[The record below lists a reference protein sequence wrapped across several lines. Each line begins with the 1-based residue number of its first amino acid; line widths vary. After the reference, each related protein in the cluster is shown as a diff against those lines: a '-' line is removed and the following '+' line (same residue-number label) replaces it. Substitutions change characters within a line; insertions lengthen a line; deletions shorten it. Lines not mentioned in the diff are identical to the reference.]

1 MEPTEGWKE
10 IVILGPEEP
19 VDRIADLFLRYSKT
33 HTSIIVGECDITYR
47 GRAFSKAPWGVRIFI
62 YKADG
67 SLIIH
72 GGRDRDPLNW
82 QPPGSLCIPSVT
94 EGGLEI
100 TCSNRKHGHEVVVV
114 RFRRI
119 LVSIWSRLS
128 TTGLEIRGTE
138 KDIASAIYSRPDLIA
153 PGATVIGREVD
164 TPSGKIDLLL
174 RDKEGKIY
182 VVEIKNEKAGIAAVN
197 QLERYVEYTGSS
209 IKKVSEGKETI
220 VRGVLVAPGISE
232 RAKEL
237 LIRKG
242 FLHIDPREFKQA
254 MYSSLTGYMRRKTP
268 KEASGGY
275 IKETKEMTSSP
286 P

>member
-1 MEPTEGWKE
+1 MESPEGWKE
-10 IVILGPEEP
+10 VVILGPGESVE
-19 VDRIADLFLRYSKT
+19 RIADLFLRYSKT
-33 HTSIIVGECDITYR
+33 HTSIIVGECYITYK
-47 GRAFSKAPWGVRIFI
+47 GRASSKAPWGVRIFI
-62 YKADG
+62 YKEDG

-94 EGGLEI
+94 ESGLEI
-100 TCSNRKHGHEVVVV
+100 TCNSRKHGLEEVVV

-138 KDIASAIYSRPDLIA
+138 KEIADAICNKPDLIV
-153 PGATVIGREVD
+153 PGAVVIGQEVD
-164 TPSGKIDLLL
+164 TPGGKIDVLL

-197 QLERYVEYTGSS
+197 QLDRYVEYIGSS
-209 IKKVSEGKETI
+209 IKRASAEKGFM

-242 FLHIDPREFKQA
+242 FMHIDPRAFKQA
-254 MYSSLTGYMRRKTP
+254 RYSSLTDYIERKNP
-268 KEASGGY
+268 RAAHSEH
-275 IKETKEMTSSP
+275 IKESK
-286 P
+286 